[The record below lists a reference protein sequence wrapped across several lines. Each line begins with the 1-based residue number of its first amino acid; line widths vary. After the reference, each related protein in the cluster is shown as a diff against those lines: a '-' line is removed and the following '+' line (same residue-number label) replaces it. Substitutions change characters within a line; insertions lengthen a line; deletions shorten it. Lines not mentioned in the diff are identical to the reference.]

1 MSWTRLLF
9 VAGLLVLAVVDLPA
23 SGPSGIFGIVEKV
36 VFEPGESAPERVQV
50 WGAFA
55 YVDGNQQTAIVASPA
70 RRGYLYFKL
79 PSIAANNSSQ
89 KEIDAAKVEWADL
102 KAVAGT
108 GQAVGFGTWGY
119 IAGFAALSPDAQPV
133 RPSVILERM
142 PGGGR
147 ATDLR
152 VRPASEAPAS
162 PATYQP
168 NAGVVKLPETGNHAA
183 VVKDLRAALKR

>member
-1 MSWTRLLF
+1 MPRTRLLF
-9 VAGLLVLAVVDLPA
+9 VAVLLVLVVVDLPA
-23 SGPSGIFGIVEKV
+23 SGPIGIFGIVEKV
-36 VFEPGESAPERVQV
+36 VFEPNESAPERVQI

-55 YVDGNQQTAIVASPA
+55 YVDGNEQTAIVASPA

-79 PSIAANNSSQ
+79 PSIAANNSTQ
-89 KEIDAAKVEWADL
+89 KEIEAAKVEWADL
-102 KAVAGT
+102 SAVAGT

-133 RPSVILERM
+133 RPSIILERM

-152 VRPASEAPAS
+152 VRPASEAPTF